1 MLCYDVGMRFAAAAA
16 AIAVL
21 AFAPSGSAAAPPS
34 TKWVVKQDG
43 FSATLAPKWNPV
55 PRTAKGVK
63 QIIASLKKQKKAELA
78 SEYSFYLT
86 APGKAQLK
94 NYVFQAFLD
103 IAPSADPIAPQF
115 AVQMTEGS
123 KPYTNADLPAA
134 GRAYAS
140 ALAQRKGAKISAP
153 KHIQLPTGPAQF
165 VTGSV
170 PAGRGIADGFE
181 LYLLIHKGKLYA
193 LKFDIDASVL
203 SQAKVFR
210 SIAGHFA
217 WV

>member
-1 MLCYDVGMRFAAAAA
+1 MLCYEVGMNIAAAAA

-21 AFAPSGSAAAPPS
+21 ALAPSASAAAPPS
-34 TKWVVKQDG
+34 TKWVVKQYG
-43 FSATLAPKWNPV
+43 FSVILPPKWNPV
-55 PRTAKGVK
+55 PRTAAALQKT
-63 QIIASLKKQKKAELA
+63 IASLKKQKKAALA

-86 APGKAQLK
+86 APGKAQLED
-94 NYVFQAFLD
+94 YVFQAFLD
-103 IAPSADPIAPQF
+103 IAPSTDPIAPQF
-115 AVQMTEGS
+115 AVQVAKGS

-140 ALAQRKGAKISAP
+140 ALAQHKGAKISAP
-153 KHIQLPTGPAQF
+153 KQIQLPTGPAQF

-170 PAGRGIADGFE
+170 PAGQGIADGFE

-210 SIAGHFA
+210 SIAEHFA

>member
-1 MLCYDVGMRFAAAAA
+1 MLCYEVRMKIAAAAA

-21 AFAPSGSAAAPPS
+21 AFAPAASAATPAQ
-34 TKWVVKQDG
+34 TKWVDRKDG
-43 FSATLAPKWNPV
+43 FSVILPPKWYAV
-55 PRTAKGVK
+55 PRTVAAV
-63 QIIASLKKQKKAELA
+63 QQTIASLKKQKKAAVA

-94 NYVFQAFLD
+94 DYVFQAFLD
-103 IAPSADPIAPQF
+103 ISPSTDPIAPQF
-115 AVQMTEGS
+115 AVQVTKGS
-123 KPYTNADLPAA
+123 RPYTTRDLPAA

-140 ALAQRKGAKISAP
+140 ALAQHKGAKISVP
-153 KHIQLPTGPAQF
+153 KRIKLPSGPTQF
-165 VTGSV
+165 VTGTV
-170 PAGRGIADGFE
+170 PAGPRLADGFE

-193 LKFDIDASVL
+193 LKFDIDARAL

-210 SIAGHFA
+210 SIAEHFA

>member
-1 MLCYDVGMRFAAAAA
+1 MKLAAAAA

-21 AFAPSGSAAAPPS
+21 AVAPAASAATPAS
-34 TKWVVKQDG
+34 TKWVVKQYG
-43 FSATLAPKWNPV
+43 FSVILPPKWNPV
-55 PRTAKGVK
+55 PRTAAAVQKT
-63 QIIASLKKQKKAELA
+63 IAALKKQKKAALA

-94 NYVFQAFLD
+94 DYVFQAFLD
-103 IAPSADPIAPQF
+103 IAPSTDPIAPQF
-115 AVQMTEGS
+115 AVQVSKGS

-140 ALAQRKGAKISAP
+140 ALAQHKGAKIAAP
-153 KHIQLPTGPAQF
+153 KQIKLPTGPAEF
-165 VTGSV
+165 VTGTV
-170 PAGRGIADGFE
+170 PAGTGIADGFE

-193 LKFDIDASVL
+193 LKFDIDAQVL

-210 SIAGHFA
+210 SIAEHFA

>member
-1 MLCYDVGMRFAAAAA
+1 MLCYEVGMKIAAAA

-21 AFAPSGSAAAPPS
+21 ALASTASAAAPAQ
-34 TKWVVKQDG
+34 TKWIDRKDG
-43 FSATLAPKWNPV
+43 FSVILPAKWFPV
-55 PRTAKGVK
+55 PRTAAAVNRT
-63 QIIASLKKQKKAELA
+63 IASLKKQKKAALA

-86 APGKAQLK
+86 APGRAQLK
-94 NYVFQAFLD
+94 DYVFQAFLD
-103 IAPSADPIAPQF
+103 IAPSTDPIAPQF
-115 AVQMTEGS
+115 AVQVTKGA
-123 KPYTNADLPAA
+123 KPYTAADLPAA

-140 ALAQRKGAKISAP
+140 ALAQHKGAKISAP
-153 KHIQLPTGPAQF
+153 KQIKLPSGPAQF
-165 VTGSV
+165 VTGTI
-170 PAGRGIADGFE
+170 PAGTGIADGFE

-210 SIAGHFA
+210 SIAEHFA

>member
-1 MLCYDVGMRFAAAAA
+1 MLCYEVAMKLVAAAA

-21 AFAPSGSAAAPPS
+21 AFAPAASAAAPPS
-34 TKWVVKQDG
+34 TKWVVKQYG
-43 FSATLAPKWNPV
+43 FSVILPPKWNPV
-55 PRTAKGVK
+55 PRTATGVK
-63 QIIASLKKQKKAELA
+63 QIIASLKKKKNAALA

-86 APGKAQLK
+86 PPGKAQLK
-94 NYVFQAFLD
+94 DYVFQAFLD

-115 AVQMTEGS
+115 AVQITKGS

-140 ALAQRKGAKISAP
+140 ALAQHKGAKISAP
-153 KHIQLPTGPAQF
+153 KQIRLPTGPAQF

-170 PAGRGIADGFE
+170 PAGPGIADGFE

-203 SQAKVFR
+203 SQANVFR
-210 SIAGHFA
+210 SIAERFA